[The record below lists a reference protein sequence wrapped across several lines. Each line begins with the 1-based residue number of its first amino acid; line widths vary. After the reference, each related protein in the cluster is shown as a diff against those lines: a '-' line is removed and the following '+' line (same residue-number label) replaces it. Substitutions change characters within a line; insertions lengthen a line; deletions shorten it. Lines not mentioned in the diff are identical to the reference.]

1 MPQVARSSYRLT
13 FGVLAASTAAFS
25 MLQSLV
31 SPVLPVIQRDLHTGA
46 DTVTW
51 VLTAWLLS
59 AAVATPLMGRVGDM
73 IGKERT
79 LLVSLAAIA
88 AGCVLAAL
96 APNITVLIAA
106 RVIQGLGGAL
116 FPLSF
121 GIIRDEF
128 PPGRVVSALGAM
140 SAVIAIGG
148 GTGIVLAGPVV
159 SALNWRW
166 LFWIPLGVVTVTGLL
181 AWRFVP
187 PSPVRSAGR
196 VNWLAAALLS
206 GWLVALLLPLSKGNA
221 WGWASPLTVGLLAL
235 GAVLLAAWV
244 TVEIRSGNPLIDMRM
259 MRLPSVWTTNVVA
272 LLFGAG
278 MFGVYAFLPQ
288 FMQIPSATGYGFG
301 SSVSEAGLLM
311 VPMLITMA
319 VAGMLSG
326 AIAGRFSSRAQLVTG
341 SLLATAACVAFAFAH
356 SSRFEVA
363 AAGAVFGAGGGLA
376 YAAMTSLIVHSV
388 PMAQTG
394 AASGMNANIRTIG
407 ASIGTAL
414 ISSILTSGLR
424 PDGLPTESAFT
435 TTFAALAVS
444 VALAVAVALL
454 VPRRHTRRGAT
465 ATASPAVQTAE
476 ATLIPAA
483 RRTAP
488 A

>member
-1 MPQVARSSYRLT
+1 MPQVKPRSSYRLT
-13 FGVLAASTAAFS
+13 FAVLAASTAAFS

-31 SPVLPVIQRDLHTGA
+31 SPVLPVIQRDLHTSAG
-46 DTVTW
+46 TVTW
-51 VLTAWLLS
+51 VLTAWLL
-59 AAVATPLMGRVGDM
+59 AASVATPLMGRIGDM

-79 LLVSLAAIA
+79 LLAALAAIA
-88 AGCVLAAL
+88 LGCLLAAL
-96 APNITVLIAA
+96 APNVAVLIVA

-128 PPGRVVSALGAM
+128 PPGRVVSAVGAM
-140 SAVIAIGG
+140 SAVIALGG

-166 LFWIPLGVVTVTGLL
+166 LFWIPLGIVTVTGLL

-196 VNWLAAALLS
+196 VNWPAAALLS

-221 WGWASPLTVGLLAL
+221 WGWAAPRTVGLFALAV
-235 GAVLLAAWV
+235 VLLAAWV
-244 TVEIRSGNPLIDMRM
+244 AVEVRSGNPLIDMRM
-259 MRLPSVWTTNVVA
+259 MRLPTVWTTNIVA

-288 FMQIPSATGYGFG
+288 FMQIPRATGYGFG
-301 SSVSEAGLLM
+301 SSVGEAGLLM
-311 VPMLITMA
+311 VPMLATMA

-326 AIAGRFSSRAQLVTG
+326 PMAAWFPSRAQVVAG
-341 SLLATAACVAFAFAH
+341 ALLSTAASAAFAFAH
-356 SSRFEVA
+356 SAPWEVA
-363 AAGAVFGAGGGLA
+363 TAAAVFGVGIGLA
-376 YAAMTSLIVHSV
+376 YSSMTSLIVHSV

-407 ASIGTAL
+407 ASIGTAVV
-414 ISSILTSGLR
+414 SSIVTGDLR
-424 PDGLPTESAFT
+424 ADGLPTESAFT
-435 TTFAALAVS
+435 TAF
-444 VALAVAVALL
+444 VALAVAAALSVAVGLL
-454 VPRRHTRRGAT
+454 IPRARHTT
-465 ATASPAVQTAE
+465 VTASHA
-476 ATLIPAA
+476 PAA
-483 RRTAP
+483 EPELADARA
-488 A
+488 

>member
-1 MPQVARSSYRLT
+1 MPQVSTRSSYRLT

-46 DTVTW
+46 GTVTW
-51 VLTAWLLS
+51 VLTAWLL
-59 AAVATPLMGRVGDM
+59 AASVATPLMGRIGDM

-79 LLVSLAAIA
+79 LLVALAAIA
-88 AGCVLAAL
+88 AGCLLAAL
-96 APNITVLIAA
+96 APNIGVLIVA
-106 RVIQGLGGAL
+106 RVVQGLGGAL

-128 PPGRVVSALGAM
+128 PPGRVVSAVGAM
-140 SAVIAIGG
+140 SAVIALGG
-148 GTGIVLAGPVV
+148 GMGIVLAGPVV
-159 SALNWRW
+159 AALNWRW
-166 LFWIPLGVVTVTGLL
+166 LFWIPLAVVIVTGLL

-221 WGWASPLTVGLLAL
+221 WGWGAPLTVGLLAL
-235 GAVLLAAWV
+235 AAVLAAGWIA
-244 TVEIRSGNPLIDMRM
+244 VEVRSGNPLIDMRM
-259 MRLPSVWTTNVVA
+259 MRLPAVWTTNIVA

-288 FMQIPSATGYGFG
+288 FMQIPHSTGYGFG
-301 SSVSEAGLLM
+301 ASVGEAGLLM
-311 VPMLITMA
+311 VPMLATMA
-319 VAGMLSG
+319 VTGMLSG
-326 AIAGRFSSRAQLVTG
+326 PIASWFPSRAQVVAG
-341 SLLATAACVAFAFAH
+341 SLLITLASVAFAFAH
-356 SSRFEVA
+356 DHPWQVA
-363 AAGAVFGAGGGLA
+363 TAAAVFGVGVGLA

-407 ASIGTAL
+407 ASIGTA
-414 ISSILTSGLR
+414 IVSSVVTGDLR

-435 TTFAALAVS
+435 AAF
-444 VALAVAVALL
+444 VALAAAGALSVGVALL
-454 VPRRHTRRGAT
+454 IPRHRHETPAT
-465 ATASPAVQTAE
+465 TPATPEPELA
-476 ATLIPAA
+476 AA
-483 RRTAP
+483 R
-488 A
+488 